1 MPRHRGLTRTT
12 VPRTGENL
20 CCLAGRGHSLSD
32 MDDIELQP
40 PRVASD
46 KHTGLV
52 LDIDILALHH
62 PLPLAGEDTHA
73 YIRCTDGT
81 TYRLPAA
88 LQDWATTVI
97 AAHYA
102 HKAAGKPLI
111 FPGQIEFGI
120 LDGTVYAELL

>member
-1 MPRHRGLTRTT
+1 
-12 VPRTGENL
+12 
-20 CCLAGRGHSLSD
+20 

-52 LDIDILALHH
+52 LDIDTLALHN

-120 LDGTVYAELL
+120 LHGTVYAELL